1 MKIGQIVFDNKG
13 YEYSLEKILPDN
25 SGYLVRRFY
34 IFSEADEYCEEIGN
48 EVIFLEKVY
57 TEKPVEAKLKEIEEL
72 DKKIKKLKSEF
83 LEKQREIERIEN
95 TPAEKL
101 LKDKLKEIKGA
112 DILIDA
118 LTSNLS
124 LYQLDVNYCNVCELT
139 YGAVAVNLK
148 TKDVLLFKQDIGDT
162 WQQEYLYKN
171 YHTSQEVAEKA
182 AIQRII
188 TGFYNPPYNYSEAL
202 KLDKLFDK
210 YGQTRP
216 QKWIDD
222 LINIKNKEIKNS
234 KTFIE
239 NREKEI
245 QECEEKI
252 KKEKEKIKLLE
263 SEVK

>member
-1 MKIGQIVFDNKG
+1 MEIGQVVYDKKG
-13 YEYSLEKILPDN
+13 YEYELKQILPDN
-25 SGYLVRRFY
+25 SGYLVQRIY
-34 IFSEADEYCEEIGN
+34 IFTEADEYYEEVGN

-72 DKKIKKLKSEF
+72 DKKIAKLKFELSN
-83 LEKQREIERIEN
+83 KQEEIERLEN
-95 TPAEKL
+95 ISTEKL
-101 LKDKLKEIKGA
+101 LKERLKEIKGA

-118 LTSNLS
+118 LTNNLS

-148 TKDVLLFKQDIGDT
+148 TKDVLLFKHDIGDT
-162 WQQEYLYKN
+162 WQQKYLYKN
-171 YHTSQEVAEKA
+171 YYISQEKAEKA

-188 TGFYNPPYNYSEAL
+188 TGFYNIPYNYSEAL

-210 YGQTRP
+210 YGQIRP

-234 KTFIE
+234 KIFIE

-263 SEVK
+263 SEE